1 MNLDIFRWKIEF
13 YEYFE
18 RNNQPMG
25 DPIHECGSMSIFMGE
40 MYDSLT
46 NEDKKQ
52 YLKIMLDKFYNDLCR
67 EMGLN

>member
-1 MNLDIFRWKIEF
+1 MNLDLFSWKIKF
-13 YEYFE
+13 YEFFE

-25 DPIHECGSMSIFMGE
+25 DPIHEYCLVNKFMDE
-40 MYDSLT
+40 MYDNLT

-52 YLKIMLDKFYNDLCR
+52 YLKIMLDKLYNDLCR